1 MRSFFTMIFLL
12 FFLLFFHNE
21 TIHGAQQG
29 LLLWYQTL
37 IPSLLPFIL
46 ITNALSETNAYQTAA
61 KHLQKY
67 YKGNIYELLSIF
79 LGNLCG
85 YPLGGKII
93 NDFVNNRCISPQR
106 ANDILSLTNQA
117 SPMFLIGYVYIHI
130 LDKQLPLFLF
140 LGSIYIPVLILTMI
154 KFRFFTKHS
163 STVSP
168 HTISAKLHVT
178 ETFMQTTKT
187 LVIIGMYVI
196 LFSIVIHITIPLTR
210 FSFFIVPLST
220 LEITTGLELFAS
232 SSVLSNLRIPFLCAL
247 SAFGG
252 LCSAFQIKGV
262 LTYSNA
268 SIKKYLLDKCILSTG
283 TFFIIYSY
291 LAYSS
296 HFRI

>member
-1 MRSFFTMIFLL
+1 MRSFVTMIFLL
-12 FFLLFFHNE
+12 FLLLFFHND

-67 YKGNIYELLSIF
+67 IKGDIYDIVSIF

-85 YPLGGKII
+85 YPLGGKIV
-93 NDFVNNRCISPQR
+93 NDFVHNHCITPQR
-106 ANDILSLTNQA
+106 ANDILSLTGQA

-140 LGSIYIPVLILTMI
+140 LGSIYIPVLILTI
-154 KFRFFTKHS
+154 VKFRFITKQS
-163 STVSP
+163 SNVSL
-168 HTISAKLHVT
+168 HITSAKLHIT
-178 ETFMQTTKT
+178 ETFMQTTQT

-196 LFSIVIHITIPLTR
+196 LFSIVIKITLPLSR
-210 FSFFIVPLST
+210 FSFFILPLSA
-220 LEITTGLELFAS
+220 LEITTGLDLFAS
-232 SSVLSNLRIPFLCAL
+232 SSKLSNLYIPFLCAL
-247 SAFGG
+247 SSFGG

-262 LTYSNA
+262 LTYPNA

-283 TFFIIYSY
+283 TFFIIYGY

-296 HFRI
+296 HFHI

>member
-67 YKGNIYELLSIF
+67 FKGDIYEILSIF

-85 YPLGGKII
+85 YPLGGKIV
-93 NDFVNNRCISPQR
+93 NDFVNNHCIPPQR
-106 ANDILSLTNQA
+106 ANDILSLTSQA

-130 LDKQLPLFLF
+130 LNKQLPLFLF
-140 LGSIYIPVLILTMI
+140 LGSIYIPVLILTI
-154 KFRFFTKHS
+154 VKFRPITKHS
-163 STVSP
+163 SNVSL
-168 HTISAKLHVT
+168 HTISAKLHIT

-196 LFSIVIHITIPLTR
+196 LFSIVIQIALPLTR
-210 FSFFIVPLST
+210 FSLFVLPLST
-220 LEITTGLELFAS
+220 LEITTGLELAS
-232 SSVLSNLRIPFLCAL
+232 SSSALSSLYIPFLCAL
-247 SAFGG
+247 SSFGG

-262 LTYSNA
+262 LTYPHA

-283 TFFIIYSY
+283 TFFIIYGY
-291 LAYSS
+291 LTYIKP
-296 HFRI
+296 FCN